1 MLALINEKEHIRA
14 MEDMLSASIMYEVLF
29 RTSFRDKRLLRVIW
43 RV

>member
-1 MLALINEKEHIRA
+1 MLALINEKEHIHA
-14 MEDMLSASIMYEVLF
+14 MGDMLSNSIMYDVLF